1 MEDQADTSTTSA
13 AIPSATSWDPV
24 NRPPMDGAS
33 QARVRSAQYTIALL
47 VLADILIPFGDRTP
61 NGQQWIFGVGLL
73 CNVVFD
79 IWAVVQMIRN
89 RRKPG
94 APDIVARQ
102 ELKWNMVQLVS
113 MLVLFGEL
121 FWTESGR
128 QVIFMLL
135 LFWVPVG
142 FGFSFYVMF
151 KGIRDLLR
159 RRRAGSQV

>member
-1 MEDQADTSTTSA
+1 MQ
-13 AIPSATSWDPV
+13 
-24 NRPPMDGAS
+24 
-33 QARVRSAQYTIALL
+33 
-47 VLADILIPFGDRTP
+47 
-61 NGQQWIFGVGLL
+61 
-73 CNVVFD
+73 
-79 IWAVVQMIRN
+79 
-89 RRKPG
+89 
-94 APDIVARQ
+94 PDIVARQ

-151 KGIRDLLR
+151 KGIRESPAAASR
-159 RRRAGSQV
+159 RITGVIGTRERVFLCQTNL